1 MVGNPVHFLG
11 RRREQTLQVASRDL
25 REEAQQAGRKC
36 QARLVRHEPRLRSPH
51 YRVMTRHTNT
61 GRKRT
66 HLQASFDPNDH
77 EIFTTAASTSALASS
92 DPLQTQQEVRA
103 DILPEPSRKRPRKRQ
118 VGSEEKVVVDSST
131 AAVEDDGNDKPAVK
145 SEKKKRALERLKAKE
160 KAKRAKSTLSYF

>member
-25 REEAQQAGRKC
+25 RGEAGRKC

-51 YRVMTRHTNT
+51 YRVMTRYTNT

-77 EIFTTAASTSALASS
+77 EILTTATSTSALASS

-103 DILPEPSRKRPRKRQ
+103 DVLPEPSRKRPRKRQ
-118 VGSEEKVVVDSST
+118 VGSEEKVVVNSST
-131 AAVEDDGNDKPAVK
+131 AAVEDDGNDTAK
-145 SEKKKRALERLKAKE
+145 SE
-160 KAKRAKSTLSYF
+160 TLVPGP